1 MSLIDKQPRKG
12 EKKEQPMVASHIA
25 KHRARS
31 LESLEPML
39 HFDIL
44 FCTSSPLRHIST
56 IFFFFLPERAG
67 GRGEIFIHTVR
78 LTHTLR
84 ICTHTHLHT
93 CINQNFT
100 LTNHCTQILYI
111 YTHVCSLSLDTH
123 LHVQGIEPQKRIH
136 NTHTITI

>member
-1 MSLIDKQPRKG
+1 MTDKECVVALCWSSSLSEVYSCSNDHSIWRWSRTGK
-12 EKKEQPMVASHIA
+12 
-25 KHRARS
+25 
-31 LESLEPML
+31 
-39 HFDIL
+39 
-44 FCTSSPLRHIST
+44 PLSKVRHENTNRMFT